1 VTYSVYARTDS
12 DGVKAFLFKVL
23 KASPGIYYVEFPV
36 GKISMFV
43 PLKYYKYP
51 SQDKHA
57 RGDTGMFHI
66 PQFVVSALEEWGI
79 EPGYVYVRVWQI
91 DRYV

>member
-1 VTYSVYARTDS
+1 MYARTDS

-23 KASPGIYYVEFPV
+23 KAPPGIYYVEFPV

-43 PLKYYKYP
+43 PLKYYRYP
-51 SQDKHA
+51 SRNK
-57 RGDTGMFHI
+57 RVGGDTGMFHI

-79 EPGYVYVRVWQI
+79 EPGYIYVRVWGI
-91 DRYV
+91 A